1 MKVQKVGAG
10 AVFVGAVLAAVFG
23 AGNAAADAGIS
34 FSANGGEANGFGDR
48 GPGGAQ
54 ANSGKEGNFN
64 TALAISTG
72 LSPAGAVAQAGGHHN
87 NLVSIDGVSITGPG
101 TGHNNV
107 VTAFGGTLLVANE
120 HDNNV
125 VNAGSLVVTNPLKLQ
140 NDKPGVTNISVC
152 GSTVSGQADHITVS
166 SVPGGLC

>member
-54 ANSGKEGNFN
+54 ASSGKEGNFN